1 MLEKLRSAAS
11 SDGQQCQILQQVNS
25 IEVRRGRARGPSGLC
40 CSGITAGCQGRCDYF
55 MLHRMLEG
63 ADAMSS
69 SPLDICFK
77 ASTVREQRACVD
89 SATRVFGAL
98 QGLVCVPGL
107 TPSSPQH
114 SGCHGCNCGSPRLP
128 APPCPQV
135 FQFPLAATVLQPLWC
150 LAARCGHILLGPML
164 DPDPMGSLPSALVP
178 HGPRLCSPP
187 AASTR
192 AATSPDVPH
201 FLLERLIPPFSVPCV
216 VPRFLLSCVC
226 AGLLFLGCFFL
237 SRSV

>member
-1 MLEKLRSAAS
+1 
-11 SDGQQCQILQQVNS
+11 
-25 IEVRRGRARGPSGLC
+25 
-40 CSGITAGCQGRCDYF
+40 
-55 MLHRMLEG
+55 
-63 ADAMSS
+63 MSR

-77 ASTVREQRACVD
+77 ASTVREQQACAD

-107 TPSSPQH
+107 TPSSPQR
-114 SGCHGCNCGSPRLP
+114 SGCYGRNCGSPRLP

-135 FQFPLAATVLQPLWC
+135 FQLPLAAAVLQPLRC
-150 LAARCGHILLGPML
+150 PAAHRGRILPGPML
-164 DPDPMGSLPSALVP
+164 DPDPMGSLPSASVP
-178 HGPRLCSPP
+178 DGPRLRSPP

-216 VPRFLLSCVC
+216 APRFLLSCVHVC
-226 AGLLFLGCFFL
+226 VLGFFFWAVSPYRGLFELL
-237 SRSV
+237 SVSLPPSVIADLTPALSLLPAKLLA